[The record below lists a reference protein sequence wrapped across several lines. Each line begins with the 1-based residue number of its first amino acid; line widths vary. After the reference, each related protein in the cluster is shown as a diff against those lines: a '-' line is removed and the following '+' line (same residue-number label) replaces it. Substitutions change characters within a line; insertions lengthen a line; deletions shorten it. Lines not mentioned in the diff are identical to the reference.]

1 MKILQPPGW
10 PRPSGYANGV
20 AARGTMVFV
29 SGQIGWDEHGRFPGG
44 SLAAQVDRALAN
56 TLAVLAEGG
65 ARAEHVVRMTWYILD
80 REEYQAQAGE
90 IGLAWRR
97 HMGRYFPAMSVVQ
110 VAALI
115 ETDARVEIETTA
127 VVPEA

>member
-29 SGQIGWDEHGRFPGG
+29 SGQIGWDEQGRFAGG
-44 SLAAQVDRALAN
+44 SLAAQVERALAN

-65 ARAEHVVRMTWYILD
+65 ARAGHVVRMTWYILD
-80 REEYQAQAGE
+80 REEYRAQARE

-97 HMGRYFPAMSVVQ
+97 HMGRHFPAMSVVQ
-110 VAALI
+110 VAALV
-115 ETDARVEIETTA
+115 EAEARVEIETTA
-127 VVPEA
+127 VVPET